1 MNPQPALPASRL
13 PRRSATRGYT
23 LTEILV
29 AMTLGLLFTTAA
41 VNLFMQSLNIY
52 HYDTGK
58 LLVNRDIRRFTNE
71 MTDNAT
77 FANYF
82 LIFRSFDERTRTEEV
97 EDPETGDTIDVT
109 VEDSVNDGES
119 GDFLVLVYQD
129 PDDSSRISR
138 LVGYFRS
145 PDDPDDPNS
154 DGPVRRFDITLSPSS
169 NAPIWTLFPAVNT
182 ANTHPEVIELSRGL
196 ADGKLFYNFYDRS
209 VMVKGQI
216 FHQGSLGRQATNTYN
231 FTVSPRG

>member
-1 MNPQPALPASRL
+1 MNTVRPASLRRRL
-13 PRRSATRGYT
+13 QDCRGFT
-23 LTEILV
+23 LTEVLM
-29 AMTLGLLFTTAA
+29 ASTLGIILSVGAISLFIQGL
-41 VNLFMQSLNIY
+41 NLY

-82 LIFRSFDERTRTEEV
+82 MIFRSFEDRTRTEEV
-97 EDPETGDTIDVT
+97 EDPATGDTIDVT

-129 PDDSSRISR
+129 PADTSKVSRI
-138 LVGYFRS
+138 VGYFRA
-145 PDDPDDPNS
+145 PDDPNDDS
-154 DGPVRRFDITLSPSS
+154 SEGPVRRFDVTISPSS
-169 NAPIWTLFPAVNT
+169 NADIWTLFPATST

-196 ADGKLFYNFYDRS
+196 SDGRLFYNFYDRS

-216 FHQGSLGRQATNTYN
+216 FHSGSLGRQATNTYN
-231 FTVSPRG
+231 FTISPRG

>member
-1 MNPQPALPASRL
+1 MKTTIR
-13 PRRSATRGYT
+13 PRRDRGFT
-23 LTEILV
+23 LTEVLM
-29 AMTLGLLFTTAA
+29 AMALGLLVATGGL
-41 VNLFMQSLNIY
+41 NLLLQALNIY

-82 LIFRSFDERTRTEEV
+82 LIFRGFDDRTRTETAV
-97 EDPETGDTIDVT
+97 DPESEESVEVT
-109 VEDSVNDGES
+109 VADSVNDGES

-129 PDDSSRISR
+129 PADSSRISR

-145 PDDPDDPNS
+145 PTDPDDPES
-154 DGPVRRFDITLSPSS
+154 DGPVRRFDLTISPSS
-169 NAPIWTLFPAVNT
+169 NAEIWTLFPAVET
-182 ANTHPEVIELSRGL
+182 ANTHPEVVELSRGL